1 MKAVLKSA
9 EILYL
14 LRFIFKFHHTFNDS
28 SPQLKLISLLLHDET
43 KHQQA
48 NTRYTYNMK
57 VKERFFIRIFTASQT

>member
-9 EILYL
+9 EILFL
-14 LRFIFKFHHTFNDS
+14 LRFIFNFHHTFNDS
-28 SPQLKLISLLLHDET
+28 SPQLKLISLLLHNET

-48 NTRYTYNMK
+48 RYTYNMK